1 MLKYT
6 LLLSPLILVLFIRYH
21 RYKKF
26 KKCKTIIHTLPDNL
40 INEILSYNIP
50 ECQLE
55 KDITR
60 NYLEEKINN
69 FSDHILICKFFNIRE
84 YLKDSVNK
92 RNQLVTILRL
102 IKKYDNYQEDY
113 ESIITKSIYGYPIIR
128 KSPILLDMCFTECD
142 LPFASSSFNKF
153 NNNIF
158 EDIKTIVK
166 ILPSTINSDYGILRC
181 RNFVTPLHA
190 SCINPHVPI
199 KVIKFL
205 LDNGANKN
213 HNILLNGEEIGILSD
228 LESNISS
235 YRFAQINEL
244 FDLYD

>member
-26 KKCKTIIHTLPDNL
+26 KTIKTIIHTLPDNL
-40 INEILSYNIP
+40 INEILSYNVH

-55 KDITR
+55 KDISR

-69 FSDHILICKFFNIRE
+69 FSGHISICKFFN
-84 YLKDSVNK
+84 LKEHLEDSINK
-92 RNQLVTILRL
+92 RNELATILRF
-102 IKKYDNYQEDY
+102 IKKYNYYQEDY
-113 ESIITKSIYGYPIIR
+113 ESIVTKSIYGYPIIR

-181 RNFVTPLHA
+181 RNFITPLYA
-190 SCINPHVPI
+190 SCINPHIPI

-213 HNILLNGEEIGILSD
+213 HEILLNGGKISILSD
-228 LESNISS
+228 LQSNISS

-244 FDLYD
+244 FNLYN